1 MGDSQHTQN
10 IHVNKVIGENEKC
23 VFYFTA
29 KAKWTFQPTRYIPF
43 FFFLR
48 FYLFLERGRVGERE
62 REKHQC
68 VFASRVSPTGDRA
81 CNPGMCPDWE

>member
-1 MGDSQHTQN
+1 MRDSQHTQN

-43 FFFLR
+43 FFF
-48 FYLFLERGRVGERE
+48 FKILFIFREGEGGRKRARE
-62 REKHQC
+62 TSMC
-68 VFASRVSPTGDRA
+68 VCLSCVPYWG
-81 CNPGMCPDWE
+81 PGLQPRHVP